1 MVLLLLAHRRAPFSC
16 HCFILELS
24 LGLSSTQVL
33 FVVILFSLVLLSMVP
48 LFAPTGSFFSL
59 FFYFR
64 SGTVQFG
71 T

>member
-24 LGLSSTQVL
+24 LGLSSTPVL
-33 FVVILFSLVLLSMVP
+33 FVVVLFSLVLSMVS
-48 LFAPTGSFFSL
+48 LFAPMGSFFSPL
-59 FFYFR
+59 FYFR